1 MSIISAHELTMEF
14 LDNVLFDK
22 ASFVIHEHDKVGL
35 IGNNGSGK
43 TTLFKLI
50 AGLLEPADG
59 NIFMSSTA
67 KCGYVEQHA
76 CSDFSKTAKEEMLS
90 VFDYLSEMELELNS
104 LHTQIDSAPDNLSQ
118 LIEKQSALTEKFQ
131 SEGGLTYVSRVN
143 SMLNGL
149 GFTQEEQKLPVGEL
163 SGGQRTK
170 IALGK
175 LLLSNA
181 DLILLDEPTNHLD
194 IKSVEWLEDFLT
206 KYNGTALIVSHDR
219 YFLDKVTN
227 KTMEIEHKKL
237 TVRKG
242 NYSVYAALKAEQKEA
257 DRRKYEQQ
265 AKEVARIEGI
275 IQQQKGFNRERN
287 YITIASK
294 QKQIDRIKEDM
305 IAPESDEKALKL
317 SFEAGTVSGNDVI
330 MIKNMS
336 KAYADKVL
344 FSNVSLNIY
353 KGERVFLLGSN
364 GCGKSTFLKSV
375 LGKIQPD
382 SGFCRFGANVQIGYF
397 DQIQATLDS
406 DKTIFNEV
414 SDKFPTLTNGE
425 IRSYLGAFKFS
436 GDDIFKI
443 MSELSGGER
452 ARIALLELM
461 LKKPNVLILDEPT
474 NHLDIASREVLEDAL
489 SDYDGTLF
497 CVSHDRFLVNKLAT
511 RILILDRGNIT
522 SFDGSYEDYAASLA
536 MPEKTVQKAEK
547 KPNEYQLRKEKES
560 LERKRKTRIR
570 RLEEEIETIENKKN
584 EIQSI
589 LELPDTA
596 ADYEK
601 LMQLTAELNELECKQ
616 EELYEE
622 WMELN
627 A

>member
-22 ASFVIHEHDKVGL
+22 ASFDIQEHDKVGL
-35 IGNNGSGK
+35 IGSNGSGK

-50 AGLLEPADG
+50 AGLLEPATG
-59 NIFMSSTA
+59 NIFVSSTA

-76 CSDFSKTAKEEMLS
+76 CADFSKTAKEEMLS
-90 VFDYLSEMELELNS
+90 VFEHLMIMEKELDE
-104 LHTQIDSAPDNLSQ
+104 LHRLIDGTPENLSQ
-118 LIEKQSALTEKFQ
+118 LIDKQSALTEKYQ

-143 SMLNGL
+143 SMLTGL
-149 GFTQEEQKLPVGEL
+149 GFTQEEQNLPVGEL

-170 IALGK
+170 ISLGK

-194 IKSVEWLEDFLT
+194 IKSVEWLEDFLS

-242 NYSVYAALKAEQKEA
+242 NYSVFAKLKAEQKEA
-257 DRRKYEQQ
+257 EARKYTQQ
-265 AKEVARIEGI
+265 AKEVARIESMI
-275 IQQQKGFNRERN
+275 EQQKRFNRERN

-305 IAPESDEKALKL
+305 VAPESDEKALKL

-330 MIKNMS
+330 MITNFS
-336 KAYADKVL
+336 KSYGDKVL
-344 FSNVSLNIY
+344 FNNVTLNIY

-364 GCGKSTFLKSV
+364 GCGKSTFLKAV
-375 LGKIQPD
+375 LGKIAPD

-406 DKTIFNEV
+406 DKTIFDEI

-425 IRSYLGAFKFS
+425 IRGYLGAFKFK
-436 GDDIFKI
+436 GDDVYKI

-452 ARIALLELM
+452 ARVALLELM

-474 NHLDIASREVLEDAL
+474 NHLDIASREVLEEAL
-489 SDYDGTLF
+489 SGYDGTLF

-511 RILILDRGNIT
+511 KILIFNEGNLTT
-522 SFDGSYEDYAASLA
+522 SDGSYDDYIATLTAT
-536 MPEKTVQKAEK
+536 EKTSPKAEK

-560 LERKRKTRIR
+560 LERKKKTRIKR
-570 RLEEEIETIENKKN
+570 IEEEIEVIENRKT

-589 LELPDTA
+589 LEQPETA

-601 LMQLTAELNELECKQ
+601 LIQLTEELNALERKQ
-616 EELYEE
+616 EELYGE
-622 WMELN
+622 WLELN